1 MEQFLVT
8 YGAIGIFLGA
18 AFEGQ
23 TAVIIGGLL
32 ARQNLISLWVA
43 LLSATAGSALID
55 HLLFVIGRR
64 FRSSRL
70 VIRMAAKPAFLK
82 ALGLIERFPVTFMIS
97 FRFIYGLRAV
107 GPVAIGISTISTTM
121 FTLLNILSAVIWASV
136 FTAVGYLFGQAL
148 EQAMGRTTPLQR
160 TLLAVAVLVIA
171 VGAFTLIRRTLA
183 RRRARQSAAEGKIQQ
198 KQP

>member
-8 YGAIGIFLGA
+8 YGAIGVFLGA

-32 ARQNLISLWVA
+32 ARQNLMSLWVA

-55 HLLFVIGRR
+55 HMLFVVGRR

-70 VIRMAAKPAFLK
+70 VVRMAGKPSFLK
-82 ALGLIERFPVTFMIS
+82 ALSLIERFPVTFMIS
-97 FRFIYGLRAV
+97 FRFLYGLRAA
-107 GPVAIGISTISTTM
+107 GPVAIGISTISTAT
-121 FTLLNILSAVIWASV
+121 FTALNIVSAVIWASV

-160 TLLAVAVLVIA
+160 TLLAVGVLVVA
-171 VGAFTLIRRTLA
+171 VGAFALIRWIIA
-183 RRRARQSAAEGKIQQ
+183 QRRPRQSAAEGKIQ
-198 KQP
+198 